1 MDEKQ
6 KKPSDPKALGED
18 LFRTEDLDP
27 LTTRLIDSL
36 TPEQRAVFDK
46 WLPGLAT
53 PAKE

>member
-6 KKPSDPKALGED
+6 KKPSDPKAPED
-18 LFRTEDLDP
+18 LFRTEDLDR

-53 PAKE
+53 SAKE